1 MRYLLSFFHPE
12 SLKSVCLEHI
22 SIWTNHIL
30 SAEKPHVAGGCQIVQ
45 AYTLNAFRM
54 LFMHHFGFL

>member
-12 SLKSVCLEHI
+12 SLTSVYLEHI

-30 SAEKPHVAGGCQIVQ
+30 SAQKPHVAGGYQIVQ
-45 AYTLNAFRM
+45 AYTLNTFHM
-54 LFMHHFGFL
+54 LFMHRFGFL